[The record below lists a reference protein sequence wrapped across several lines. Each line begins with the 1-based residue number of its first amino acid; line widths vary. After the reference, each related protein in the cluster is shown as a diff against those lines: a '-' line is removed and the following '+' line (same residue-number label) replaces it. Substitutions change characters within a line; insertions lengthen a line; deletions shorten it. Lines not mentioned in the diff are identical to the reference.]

1 MKQIKLFD
9 RFLLNNILLAILPLL
24 ILSVSL
30 ILINRQTLK
39 ILIEGSKLRLLPIVI
54 DTVDDF
60 LAETN
65 LSFSFIFTLQQYDKT
80 PLSEQLKSL
89 FHAMEINKN
98 FALIS
103 LLDNNGKEIAKVANP
118 EVLSEENRYYD
129 RSNDETFIRCKE
141 NNYVAVG
148 NVFYY
153 KDNPLLPIVYPLGK
167 NKGYVFVYLSLQTLW
182 NKIKNIK
189 TLKEEKIFIL
199 DGENRVIFRSA
210 PARGKTGALL
220 QKVNWIG
227 FSKDNG
233 IKTGINENGKRAI
246 FAYGSVKS
254 SLPWKIVIEQP
265 VAVAYSPLFQM
276 EMHTI
281 FWLSVSLF
289 IAIFLSYKMAHV
301 FAQPINELKKGAE
314 EFGKG
319 NLDYEL
325 KTLYNIAELSTLAN
339 TLNSM
344 RVEIKEVQEKL
355 IQSERLAAIGQT
367 TSILGHEIRNFLNV
381 INTATYYLQM
391 KLANADPK
399 VKESLDIISGQ
410 IKLVNKLVNDM
421 LCFSRSRPPVFSTV
435 ELNNFLNAALSII
448 PVPADIAIVKDFA
461 PEVGKVMIDQDEMQQ
476 VVLNLVNNA
485 IQAIQSLP
493 PEDAREKKIIVS
505 TGYHT
510 EKIDGKQSVFF
521 AISDTGPGIPYDVV
535 KKLFTPFFS
544 TKSRGTGLG
553 LAVVKRITE
562 RHKGK
567 VLLHTELNKGT
578 TFKIVIP
585 VTQ

>member
-1 MKQIKLFD
+1 
-9 RFLLNNILLAILPLL
+9 
-24 ILSVSL
+24 
-30 ILINRQTLK
+30 
-39 ILIEGSKLRLLPIVI
+39 
-54 DTVDDF
+54 
-60 LAETN
+60 
-65 LSFSFIFTLQQYDKT
+65 
-80 PLSEQLKSL
+80 
-89 FHAMEINKN
+89 MEINKN
-98 FALIS
+98 FVLIS
-103 LLDNNGKEIAKVANP
+103 LLDPNGKETAKVTNP
-118 EVLSEENRYYD
+118 EILPLEENHYRD
-129 RSNDETFIRCKE
+129 RSNDETFARCKK
-141 NNYVAVG
+141 NNYITVG
-148 NVFYY
+148 NVFYH

-167 NKGYVFVYLSLQTLW
+167 NKGYVFVYLSLQNLW

-199 DGENRVIFRSA
+199 DGENRVIFRSS
-210 PARGKTGALL
+210 PSKGKTSGLL
-220 QKVNWIG
+220 YQANWIDI
-227 FSKDNG
+227 SKNVG

-246 FAYGSVKS
+246 FAYDSVKS

-265 VAVAYSPLFQM
+265 ISVAYGPLFQM
-276 EMHTI
+276 EIHTI
-281 FWLSVSLF
+281 FWVVVSLS
-289 IAIFLSYKMAHV
+289 IAIFLSYKMAHI

-325 KTLYNIAELSTLAN
+325 KTLYNIAELATLAN

-344 RVEIKEVQEKL
+344 RIEIKEVQSKL

-391 KLANADPK
+391 KLSNADPK
-399 VKESLDIISGQ
+399 VKESLDIIAGQ

-435 ELNNFLNAALSII
+435 ELNNFLNATLSII
-448 PVPADIAIVKDFA
+448 PVPADISIVKNFA

-493 PEDAREKKIIVS
+493 EEEKEKREKKIIIS
-505 TGYHT
+505 TGHHT
-510 EKIDGKQSVFF
+510 EKIDGKQTVFF
-521 AISDTGPGIPYDVV
+521 AISDTGPGIPQDVLG
-535 KKLFTPFFS
+535 KLFTPFFS

-553 LAVVKRITE
+553 LAVVKRIAE

-567 VLLHTELNKGT
+567 VLLHTELNKGA